1 MKPAEGLTLSRH
13 VLQAQRAHPEAGEE
27 FAALLTQIALAAKVI
42 AREIGRAA
50 LAGTL
55 GATGAVNVQGEQV
68 KKLDVLSNEIM
79 VEALTASGLVC
90 TMVSEEMDEPLHLG
104 PACTRAPYV
113 VCFDPLDGSSNID
126 INGVVGTIFS
136 VGRRRAPGADH
147 VLADV
152 LRRGIEQVAAGYVM
166 YGPSTVFVYT
176 AGNGV
181 HGFTV
186 DPTIGEFLLSHDAI
200 RIPARGKTYSV
211 NEGNFQR
218 WRPHTQRLVEQ
229 LRLAEQPG
237 GKPYSLRY
245 VGSLVADLHRTLL
258 EGGIYLYPEEAGNGK
273 ASAGKLRLLY
283 EAAPLGLVAEA
294 AGGRASTGT
303 QRILEVEPT
312 SPHQRVPLFI
322 GSPEEVALAEAFYRE
337 VQSNEP

>member
-1 MKPAEGLTLSRH
+1 MKPAQGLTLSRH
-13 VLQAQRAHPEAGEE
+13 VLRTQRAHPAAGEE
-27 FAALLTQIALAAKVI
+27 FAALLTQIGLASKVI

-55 GATGAVNVQGEQV
+55 GATGTVNVQGEQV

-79 VEALTASGLVC
+79 VEALTASDLVC

-104 PACTRAPYV
+104 PACARGQYV

-136 VGRRRAPGADH
+136 IRRRRGLGEDH

-152 LRRGIEQVAAGYVM
+152 LQRGTEQVAAGYVM
-166 YGPSTVFVYT
+166 YGPSTAFVYT

-181 HGFTV
+181 HGFTL
-186 DPTIGEFLLSHDAI
+186 DPTIGEFLLSHEDI

-218 WRPHTQRLVEQ
+218 WHPHTQRLVEH
-229 LRLAEQPG
+229 LRTAPRPD

-258 EGGIYLYPEEAGNGK
+258 EGGIYLYPEDAEDPK
-273 ASAGKLRLLY
+273 RPAGKLWLLY
-283 EAAPLGLVAEA
+283 EAAPLGLVTEA

-303 QRILEVEPT
+303 QQILEVEPR

-322 GSPEEVALAEAFYRE
+322 GSPEEVALAEQFYKE
-337 VQSNEP
+337 QP

>member
-13 VLQAQRAHPEAGEE
+13 ALQAQRAHPEAGEE
-27 FAALLTQIALAAKVI
+27 FAALLTQIGLAAKVI

-55 GATGAVNVQGEQV
+55 GAAGTVNVQGEQV

-79 VEALTASGLVC
+79 VEALTASALVC
-90 TMVSEEMDEPLHLG
+90 TMVSEEMDEPLHLDA
-104 PACTRAPYV
+104 ACRRGQYV

-136 VGRRRAPGADH
+136 IRRRGGRGPDH
-147 VLADV
+147 AMADV
-152 LRRGIEQVAAGYVM
+152 LRRGTEQVAAGYVM

-176 AGNGV
+176 AGNDV
-181 HGFTV
+181 HGFTL
-186 DPTIGEFLLSHDAI
+186 DPTIGEFLLSHENI

-218 WRPHTQRLVEQ
+218 WRPHTQRLVEH
-229 LRLAEQPG
+229 LRSTARPD

-258 EGGIYLYPEEAGNGK
+258 EGGIYLYPEDADDPK
-273 ASAGKLRLLY
+273 RPTGKLRLLY

-322 GSPEEVALAEAFYRE
+322 GSPEDVALAEAFYRGVE
-337 VQSNEP
+337 SNKQ